1 MASIKKSEFLEIGLI
16 NDGDYLDIV
25 TTAGVNRKI
34 KFSAIKDAVNNS
46 AANYVDVKSKDNT
59 IYRITVNNDGE
70 LVCQNAEAFTAN
82 APEKGESGRYAGLMI
97 NMIYG
102 LEMNRYG
109 IFRRFFVWEYY
120 VCSLHSY

>member
-1 MASIKKSEFLEIGLI
+1 MASIKKREFLEIGLI

-82 APEKGESGRYAGLMI
+82 APEKSESGRYAGLMI

-102 LEMNRYG
+102 
-109 IFRRFFVWEYY
+109 
-120 VCSLHSY
+120 